1 MTKRILIMG
10 LPGSGKTTL
19 ASDLFGRLMYTT
31 PVAWFNADE
40 VRQIYND
47 WDFSAE
53 GRVRQAYRMRSLADS
68 EIAKGKT
75 VICDFVSPTQEIRDI
90 FNANFTV
97 WVDTIDRGRYEDT
110 NKLFEIPDQYDVRV
124 TEQDSAYWSDIIADR
139 LYENHKSSIHR

>member
-1 MTKRILIMG
+1 MTQRILIMG

-110 NKLFEIPDQYDVRV
+110 NKVFETPKVYDIQV
-124 TEQDSAYWSDIIADR
+124 TEQDSAYWSDIIADALCKYSTR
-139 LYENHKSSIHR
+139 IT